1 MNYAIDARGV
11 TKTYGEGDVSQLVLK
26 GCDLQVPYGEFMMLV
41 GPSGSGKTTMLSILG
56 CVLRPTGGEVR
67 LFGEKISGVPEGHLP
82 RLRLSYI
89 GFIFQ
94 GHNLLASL
102 SAEENVA
109 VQLQLRGFGTAEA
122 RKQARELLDRV
133 QLGGKYHR
141 RPAELSGGERQ
152 RVAIARAV
160 AGAPPIILADEP
172 TASLDAANG
181 ALVTELLRELA
192 RERGHTV
199 VCVTHDSRIFSL
211 ADRIVRIE
219 DGQILPDPP
228 GRPGHRGPPH
238 ESAA

>member
-1 MNYAIDARGV
+1 MNFAIDARGV
-11 TKTYGEGDVSQLVLK
+11 TKTYGEGDVAQLVLK

-56 CVLRPTGGEVR
+56 CVLRPTGGEIR
-67 LFGEKISGVPEGHLP
+67 LFGEKISGVPESQLP
-82 RLRLSYI
+82 RMRLSYI

-102 SAEENVA
+102 SAEDNVA
-109 VQLQLRGFGTAEA
+109 VQLQLRGYGTGDA
-122 RKQARELLDRV
+122 RKQARALLDRV
-133 QLGGKYHR
+133 HLGGKYHR

-211 ADRIVRIE
+211 ADRIVHIE
-219 DGQILPDPP
+219 DGHILPDPT
-228 GRPGHRGPPH
+228 GRPAPSSPSH